1 MARTLVVTAST
12 DAADTDFGYIIPV
25 NDRSMEGV
33 GGDSF
38 PPGTEA
44 VFDIAREI
52 HPGDFLLIRPKGMQG
67 WLLRQY
73 QGGLPLSLAKEYT
86 LRALN
91 PVVEPIRVTDPENW
105 DVGGRLI
112 KVLRTY

>member
-1 MARTLVVTAST
+1 MARTLIIAEST
-12 DAADTDFGYIIPV
+12 DDADTMFGYIIPA
-25 NDRSMEGV
+25 NDRSMEGP

-44 VFDIAREI
+44 IIDIARPI
-52 HPGDFLLIRPKGMQG
+52 QPGDFVLIRPKGMQG

-91 PVVEPIRVTDPENW
+91 PVVEPIRVTDPQNW